1 MIYGDRFFVSAL
13 VGAAQLPIYAI
24 PQEGLQ
30 RLLIFPIALCGALLP
45 KLAVLSHDKLI
56 VSYYS
61 NYKRVAFIMFII
73 CCISA
78 ALAYPVLSWWISIEF
93 AQKSLL
99 IVLILSV
106 GIWLNSLALVPY
118 TLLHAHGNPRLT
130 AFFHMGELVFYI
142 LVLWLLTTRFGL
154 EGASLAWVIRVML
167 DLVLLHIA
175 ANKFLHIPK

>member
-1 MIYGDRFFVSAL
+1 
-13 VGAAQLPIYAI
+13 
-24 PQEGLQ
+24 
-30 RLLIFPIALCGALLP
+30 
-45 KLAVLSHDKLI
+45 
-56 VSYYS
+56 
-61 NYKRVAFIMFII
+61 MFII